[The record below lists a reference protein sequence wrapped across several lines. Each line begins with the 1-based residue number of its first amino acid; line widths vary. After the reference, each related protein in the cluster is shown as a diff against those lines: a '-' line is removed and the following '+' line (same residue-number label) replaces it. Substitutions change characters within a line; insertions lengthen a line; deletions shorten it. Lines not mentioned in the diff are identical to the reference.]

1 MSDIAIHD
9 LNAADEAVDQARSDL
24 RQAGVNVQTARAAL
38 ATALTAWHQS
48 APAMTALQIAR
59 EFQAQ
64 SQAARQ
70 ARAEAGLYRRPA
82 TVGETA
88 KAYAGGGMNARRG
101 GGRAYARGALSK
113 AQALEVNA
121 RRTAA
126 EAAAAKLLPQH
137 E

>member
-1 MSDIAIHD
+1 MEPENVSLYD
-9 LNAADEAVDQARSDL
+9 LAAADAAVDQARSDL
-24 RQAGVNVQTARAAL
+24 RQAGVNVHTARAAL

-70 ARAEAGLYRRPA
+70 ARAEAGQYRRPA
-82 TVGETA
+82 TVSETA
-88 KAYAGGGMNARRG
+88 KAYIGGNARRG
-101 GGRAYARGALSK
+101 GGRSYARGALSK
-113 AQALEVNA
+113 AQAMEVNA

-126 EAAAAKLLPQH
+126 EAAAAKLLPPH